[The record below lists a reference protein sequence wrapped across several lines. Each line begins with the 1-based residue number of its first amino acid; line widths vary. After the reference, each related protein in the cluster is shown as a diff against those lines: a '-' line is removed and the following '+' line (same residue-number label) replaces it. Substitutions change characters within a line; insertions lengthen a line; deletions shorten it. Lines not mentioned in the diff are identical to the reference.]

1 MSESLAIWAPV
12 IISRLEMPRRL
23 QEQYRCMFEQKYKS
37 IEDLKIKVRQM
48 TVQPRGRSLE
58 IIFKLDALC
67 LLEDDR
73 GEMKLIS
80 REITAR
86 QRLSAQEF
94 VNTDIMDKSLVFVI
108 NLLNI
113 DSRAMLQPGE
123 LRIDYYID
131 FLVLAT
137 RDQIVSLSSEEQG
150 RPVSKPVSELV
161 ARLQQEINQLQ
172 GENRQLRHKIYLYE
186 KDILSLKKGVYKA
199 EKQSQ
204 QLNGELDRYR
214 ELTEQLQEAIK
225 EKEDRLID
233 YENPYYPSGTMSE
246 EAATGLG
253 KRIKRLF
260 AASS

>member
-1 MSESLAIWAPV
+1 MNDALAIWAPV

-23 QEQYRCMFEQKYKS
+23 QEQYRCMLDQKFKS
-37 IEDLKIKVRQM
+37 IEDLKIKVRYM

-58 IIFKLDALC
+58 AIFKLDALC
-67 LLEDDR
+67 LLEDGR
-73 GEMKLIS
+73 GEMQLIS

-94 VNTDIMDKSLVFVI
+94 VNTDIMDKTLVFVI
-108 NLLNI
+108 NLINT
-113 DSRAMLQPGE
+113 DARATLQPGE

-131 FLVLAT
+131 YLVLAT
-137 RDQIVSLSSEEQG
+137 RDQIVSLSTEEQG
-150 RPVSKPVSELV
+150 HTVSKPVSELV
-161 ARLQQEINQLQ
+161 ARLQEEINQLQ
-172 GENRQLRHKIYLYE
+172 AENRQLRQKIYLYE

-204 QLNGELDRYR
+204 HLNGELDRYR
-214 ELTEQLQEAIK
+214 ELTEQMQEAIK
-225 EKEDRLID
+225 DKEARLIR
-233 YENPYYPSGTMSE
+233 YENSYFPSEAISE
-246 EAATGLG
+246 EAAAGLG